1 MIETPAGFQL
11 WAQRNFLHGP
21 DIQVFGFCKGGRE
34 SAERY
39 RLTGFE
45 FVKVTPDN
53 EAEDAR
59 SFRLQE
65 TAAQVLMDTLWNCG
79 IRPTEG
85 AGTAGA
91 MAAAQAHLQ
100 DLRSIN
106 TKLVDYVTR
115 EQRKAKA

>member
-11 WAQRNFLHGP
+11 WAQRNFMHGP

-34 SAERY
+34 YAERY
-39 RLTGFE
+39 RLTELKFA
-45 FVKVTPDN
+45 KVTPDN
-53 EAEDAR
+53 EGKEAA
-59 SFRLQE
+59 SFPLQE

-106 TKLVDYVTR
+106 AKLVDYVT
-115 EQRKAKA
+115 QTKAKA